1 VTLGYLL
8 DTNILAEPL
17 RPNPNAQVLEHLR
30 RHQEEVAIPA
40 VVWHEMWFGC
50 HRLPPS
56 AKRQAI
62 ETYLTQVVAP
72 SIPVLPYDQ
81 DAARWHAAERA
92 RLAALGK
99 TPPIADGMIAA
110 IASTHGL
117 VLVTLNLDD
126 FRAFQGL
133 ALDNWLGEQPLGR
146 TSSSG
151 VEEPKSGTQ
160 LR

>member
-1 VTLGYLL
+1 MTLRYLL

-17 RPNPNAQVLEHLR
+17 RPRPNVEVLENLR
-30 RHQEEVAIPA
+30 RNQGEVAVPT

-56 AKRQAI
+56 ARREAI

-72 SIPVLPYDQ
+72 SIPILTYDQ

-99 TPPIADGMIAA
+99 TPPFADGMIAA
-110 IASTHGL
+110 IASIHGL

-133 ALDNWLGEQPLGR
+133 DLDNWLGE
-146 TSSSG
+146 
-151 VEEPKSGTQ
+151 
-160 LR
+160 